1 MGNKV
6 SAPAPPTPNQ
16 CTATQSEISQ
26 MNLSLQQ
33 KQRELDTCNPGQA
46 QARRDVVAQQN
57 SQNNVC
63 AVAAQ
68 DLTQLNRDL
77 TVKQQQVDNCDPQV
91 ALQRRIDTARRENQA
106 FVDAQKSRR
115 STIATNIDRSIEI
128 CDQIAISA
136 KPLVEYGEDLKTH
149 ITESKELLTKNTQTE
164 RKYRRQFLDG
174 DPQEWTGF
182 PGLRT
187 SDDRVMLA
195 FWIMYSFA
203 IITVTLVVMHLSG
216 MQGLKEKIMTGL
228 VSYGIFMGAAYASIV
243 YYG

>member
-1 MGNKV
+1 MGNQV
-6 SAPAPPTPNQ
+6 SAPASPPPNQ
-16 CTATQSEISQ
+16 CTTTQSEISQ

-46 QARRDVVAQQN
+46 QARRDAVAQQN
-57 SQNNVC
+57 SSNQTC

-68 DLTQLNRDL
+68 SLSQLNSDMA
-77 TVKQQQVDNCDPQV
+77 VKQRQVDECDPQA
-91 ALQRRIDTARRENQA
+91 ALQRRIDAATRDNQA

-115 STIATNIDRSIEI
+115 ATTETNIDRSIEL
-128 CDQIAISA
+128 CDQIVSSA
-136 KPLVEYGEDLKTH
+136 KPLLEYGEDLKTH

-195 FWIMYSFA
+195 FWICYSFA

-216 MQGLKEKIMTGL
+216 IQGVKEKIMMGV
-228 VSYGIFMGAAYASIV
+228 VSYGICMGAAYASIV